1 MAAPPP
7 ALRRVRGATTLT
19 IALAV
24 AGALVLVGWV
34 LAHPA
39 GDSALPWTRTPLSQ
53 ASTDPDAYAA
63 QLRAAVDEQ
72 RRHADM
78 APLADATCARAAAEQ
93 RADLLIGQRLEHAP
107 LDDVRRSCPQ
117 AAVVREN
124 LSRAAAR
131 PVAVVT
137 TWMASTRQRAD
148 ILDRTITGTAV
159 ACTHDGDQ
167 MLCVQL
173 LLGGS

>member
-34 LAHPA
+34 LTHPA
-39 GDSALPWTRTPLSQ
+39 DSTALPWTRTPLSQ
-53 ASTDPDAYAA
+53 ATTDPDAYAA
-63 QLRAAVDEQ
+63 QLRTAVDQQ
-72 RRHADM
+72 RRHAGL
-78 APLADATCARAAAEQ
+78 APLADASCAAAVAA
-93 RADLLIGQRLEHAP
+93 RRVDLLIGQRLEHAP
-107 LDDVRRSCPQ
+107 LDEVRQACPQ
-117 AAVVREN
+117 ATVVREN
-124 LSRAAAR
+124 LSRAPER
-131 PVAVVT
+131 PVAVVAG
-137 TWMASTRQRAD
+137 WMASTRQRAD
-148 ILDRTITGTAV
+148 VLDPAISQTAV